1 MHEATGRDNVES
13 GSPACRSRWRG
24 LALRSRMRPVR
35 GVQKVSPGIA
45 LALLHSLRATDTP
58 DEVLEDESFRISLP
72 RRLGLNE
79 VIDAQMRRFE
89 EMRDRGGA
97 LTPDE
102 YGNLLRLIGR
112 RPDADAVF
120 GTAGARL
127 AEERFPARRRV
138 RTGRRGG
145 TAGRLGRRRL
155 VRSMMGVAAALSPS
169 ARIVPLL
176 AECGI
181 DVTGGP
187 LPGSAEDGVACGLV
201 TAALEVCAR
210 RTAHPEAR
218 VDHARCEARGDDRCR
233 WVTRLPGTDAV

>member
-1 MHEATGRDNVES
+1 
-13 GSPACRSRWRG
+13 
-24 LALRSRMRPVR
+24 MRPVR

-45 LALLHSLRATDTP
+45 LALLQSLRATDTP

-102 YGNLLRLIGR
+102 YGNLLRLIER

-120 GTAGARL
+120 GKAGERL
-127 AEERFPARRRV
+127 AEERFPARRRL
-138 RTGRRGG
+138 RGG
-145 TAGRLGRRRL
+145 NRSGGPGRFGRRRF
-155 VRSMMGVAAALSPS
+155 VRSMMGVAAALRPS
-169 ARIVPLL
+169 ARILPLL
-176 AECGI
+176 AEFGI

-187 LPGSAEDGVACGLV
+187 VPGSAEDGAACGLV
-201 TAALEVCAR
+201 TAALDVCAR

-218 VDHARCEARGDDRCR
+218 VDHPLCEARGDDRCR
-233 WVTRLPGTDAV
+233 WVTRLPGADAR

>member
-1 MHEATGRDNVES
+1 
-13 GSPACRSRWRG
+13 
-24 LALRSRMRPVR
+24 MRPVR

-45 LALLHSLRATDTP
+45 LALLQSLRATDTP

-79 VIDAQMRRFE
+79 VIEAQMRRYQ

-97 LTPDE
+97 LTLDE

-120 GTAGARL
+120 DVAGARL
-127 AEERFPARRRV
+127 AEERFPARRRL
-138 RTGRRGG
+138 RAARRDGGPGRF
-145 TAGRLGRRRL
+145 GRRRL

-169 ARIVPLL
+169 ARVLPLL

-187 LPGSAEDGVACGLV
+187 LPDSADDGVACGLI
-201 TAALEVCAR
+201 TAALVVCAR
-210 RTAHPEAR
+210 RTVHPDAR
-218 VDHARCEARGDDRCR
+218 VDHPLCEARGDDRCR
-233 WVTRLPGTDAV
+233 WITRLPGADAR

>member
-1 MHEATGRDNVES
+1 
-13 GSPACRSRWRG
+13 
-24 LALRSRMRPVR
+24 MRPVR

-72 RRLGLNE
+72 RRLGFNE

-102 YGNLLRLIGR
+102 YQNLLRLIGR

-127 AEERFPARRRV
+127 AEEGFPARRRP
-138 RTGRRGG
+138 RGGRRGG
-145 TAGRLGRRRL
+145 GPGRFGRRRV
-155 VRSMMGVAAALSPS
+155 VRSMMGIAAALSPS
-169 ARIVPLL
+169 ARILPLL
-176 AECGI
+176 PECGI
-181 DVTGGP
+181 DVAGGP
-187 LPGSAEDGVACGLV
+187 VSGSDEDGAACGLV
-201 TAALEVCAR
+201 TAALDVCAR
-210 RTAHPEAR
+210 RTVHPEAR
-218 VDHARCEARGDDRCR
+218 VDHPLCEARGDDRCR
-233 WVTRLPGTDAV
+233 WVTRLPDADPG